1 MILFYEVQQVYHFYN
16 CRKTVEKVE
25 DGKKIYL
32 KREDEFLYTGR
43 RYQIPKVTAISGD
56 DLVTIFCSQGKD
68 VFKIKITEDGV
79 KMMKND
85 GNTEDIPALPGD
97 HIEIVE
103 GVFRKSVGKKLPI
116 NFHNDTGNNNNCPW
130 EKSMECKY
138 LQSFPQISGIRVL
151 EEN

>member
-1 MILFYEVQQVYHFYN
+1 ME
-16 CRKTVEKVE
+16 E
-25 DGKKIYL
+25 DGKKIYE

-56 DLVTIFCSQGKD
+56 DLVTIFFSQGKD

-116 NFHNDTGNNNNCPW
+116 NFHNDTGNNCP
-130 EKSMECKY
+130 
-138 LQSFPQISGIRVL
+138 
-151 EEN
+151 